1 MGSVGRFNIV
11 ASTSLEG
18 RESPFYLGAAVMAG
32 DVYGTGILPRSP
44 PYFFIW
50 ATDGRISKV
59 FRINKQ
65 HSLTVENRSESAFA
79 EVKLSL
85 RFREAEKVQ
94 VDTLIS
100 QGSSSENNLV
110 CRIALERQ
118 VCEFPVVHLNAL
130 LPGSFQ
136 VETGPIIALVDEQLL
151 PAFVFFNSTTTCQL
165 VEGYPALTGK
175 VRQYES
181 RIEFFS
187 YA

>member
-1 MGSVGRFNIV
+1 
-11 ASTSLEG
+11 
-18 RESPFYLGAAVMAG
+18 MAG
-32 DVYGTGILPRSP
+32 DVYGTGILPRTP
-44 PYFFIW
+44 PYFFLW

-59 FRINKQ
+59 FRINEKQ
-65 HSLTVENRSESAFA
+65 SVTVENRSGSAFA

-118 VCEFPVVHLNAL
+118 VCEFPVVHLNTRN
-130 LPGSFQ
+130 PGSFQ